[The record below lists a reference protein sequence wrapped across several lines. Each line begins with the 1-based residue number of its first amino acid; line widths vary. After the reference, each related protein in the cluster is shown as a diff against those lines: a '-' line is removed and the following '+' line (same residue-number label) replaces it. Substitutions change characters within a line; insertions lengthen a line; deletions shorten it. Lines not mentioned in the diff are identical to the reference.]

1 MANEYD
7 DSAYYED
14 LYLQFRNY
22 LEGDKSLNFSEDDL
36 ADIFDYA
43 GDNAD
48 DYVQTEALLLG
59 RVLFPK
65 SRRLAERKALL
76 YFDSGNFEGALN
88 VAAGLPQT
96 SLIGALLKLKNL
108 PVDSEEFLRRRN
120 AVLAM
125 RRPGRMDDE
134 ESIRFV
140 RIFSDMGQ
148 FDWMLEN
155 IEAIKK
161 LAEYPTTI
169 EYELAIE
176 LAESGKYEQARELAQ
191 VLTEAEPFNINFW
204 GFLAN
209 LCSDYLGD
217 YDMALQAIDY
227 ALAIDPTSRKELLLK
242 TQTLM
247 RKGASFEEVDVAL
260 QKLLRNNPHDYDLAL
275 YQASLLNEFGRNRE
289 AFDVLKSCV
298 GIADHN
304 IKEYMILSIECNGGK
319 LPDWLDLE
327 RFVPMLEVSELNELT
342 KYLYIHDSFDAAAD
356 VMTAYFGPAET
367 MNVSD
372 LALYLEVLFR
382 MGRYKEVVSLF
393 EKRYPDPLDSLDV
406 PSLITLYVFA
416 RRKLGDNQNLASLI
430 ERTLKSEAFAPAMP
444 NLESRMLHNGFG
456 LVLYTLHDRLTENP
470 PKYPDIELF
479 D

>member
-7 DSAYYED
+7 DSTYYEE

-22 LEGDKSLNFSEDDL
+22 LEGDKSLTFSEDDL

-48 DYVQTEALLLG
+48 DYVQTEVLFLG

-76 YFDSGNFEGALN
+76 YLDSGNLEGALS

-96 SLIGALLKLKNL
+96 SLIGELLKLKKI
-108 PVDSEEFLRRRN
+108 PAGSEEFLKRRT
-120 AVLAM
+120 AVLTL

-140 RIFSDMGQ
+140 RLLSDMGQ

-191 VLTEAEPFNINFW
+191 ALTEAEPFNINFW

-209 LCSDYLGD
+209 ICSDYLGD

-247 RKGASFEEVDVAL
+247 RKGASFEKVDAAL
-260 QKLLRNNPHDYDLAL
+260 QKLLRSNPIDYDLAL
-275 YQASLLNEFGRNRE
+275 YHASVLNEFGRNRE
-289 AFDVLKSCV
+289 ALDVLKSCMD
-298 GIADHN
+298 IADHN
-304 IKEYMILSIECNGGK
+304 IKEYMILSIECNGGE
-319 LPDWLDLE
+319 LPGWLDME
-327 RFVPMLEVSELNELT
+327 RFVSMLEVSELNDLT
-342 KYLYIHDSFDAAAD
+342 RYLYLQKSFDAAAK
-356 VMTAYFGPAET
+356 VITAYFGPAQT
-367 MNVSD
+367 MKVPD
-372 LALYLEVLFR
+372 FALYLEVLFR
-382 MGRYKEVVSLF
+382 MEHYKEVVSLF
-393 EKRYPDPLDSLDV
+393 EERYPDPLDSLAM

-416 RRKLGDNQNLASLI
+416 RRKLGDNQELASLI
-430 ERTLKSEAFAPAMP
+430 ERTLKSEVFAPALP

-456 LVLYTLHDRLTENP
+456 LALYTLHDRLVENP